1 VLAGTLA
8 PSRESAPA
16 SPRSAWRDGVREVR
30 FSVSN
35 FFDGARAR
43 RADTPLGAQLVW
55 RTHERLLGDGV
66 NRSADMLVE
75 LYSRYESP
83 PQREARER
91 RLGALARALDDAAAA
106 TGGAGPH
113 PGIEAARMEVE
124 GNHVPEVYGRERWRS
139 GTDYWLWRAS
149 PPAGATSEAD
159 PNEAPVRWQP
169 PKKAKKKKKS
179 GVDLVP
185 SVEQLASFVERHA
198 RARAVD
204 MELVRARLAQI
215 EVEEAEAAARANENG
230 ADPHGG
236 PGRDEL

>member
-1 VLAGTLA
+1 
-8 PSRESAPA
+8 
-16 SPRSAWRDGVREVR
+16 
-30 FSVSN
+30 
-35 FFDGARAR
+35 
-43 RADTPLGAQLVW
+43 
-55 RTHERLLGDGV
+55 
-66 NRSADMLVE
+66 MLVE

-149 PPAGATSEAD
+149 PPAGATSEAAAG
-159 PNEAPVRWQP
+159 EAPVRWQP
-169 PKKAKKKKKS
+169 PNKEQTKKKKKKKKKS
-179 GVDLVP
+179 GGDLVP

-215 EVEEAEAAARANENG
+215 EVEEAEAAARAIENG
-230 ADPHGG
+230 ADP
-236 PGRDEL
+236 PREPERDEL